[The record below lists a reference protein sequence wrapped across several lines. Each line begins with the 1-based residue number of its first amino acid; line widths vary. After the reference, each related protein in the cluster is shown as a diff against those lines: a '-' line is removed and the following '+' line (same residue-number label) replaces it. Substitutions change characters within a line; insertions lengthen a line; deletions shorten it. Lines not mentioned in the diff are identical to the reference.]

1 LKSNRYCLK
10 KAASNFADLIR
21 PSDRIG
27 IIEVDAQVRQ
37 VQDSTSDR
45 KKLKASIQRLAT
57 AATGGFRIYDGLAQP

>member
-1 LKSNRYCLK
+1 VCKGGFS
-10 KAASNFADLIR
+10 SNFVDLIR

-37 VQDSTSDR
+37 VLDSTSDR